1 VFDQYSLVS
10 FARSLAGQ
18 LGCIFSSY
26 ACHASYLEQDARA
39 YDQLEQAMLM
49 HLNDDNIYFWAKK
62 ALVRAHIIIDT
73 SSSSGNSSNTRRGSA
88 GLATS
93 DGS

>member
-1 VFDQYSLVS
+1 VAPASSLISILIHYAFD
-10 FARSLAGQ
+10 
-18 LGCIFSSY
+18 
-26 ACHASYLEQDARA
+26 ASYLEQDARA

-73 SSSSGNSSNTRRGSA
+73 SSSSGTSSNMRRGSA
-88 GLATS
+88 GVATS